1 MFGIVVGLAAEARL
15 ARGLGCPIAI
25 GGGGAA
31 GAYEASC
38 RLIAEGVTGLI
49 SFGLAGGLAP
59 GLMAGSLMIA
69 ADVVDG
75 QGGSWHA
82 DPAMS
87 ARLGDAAGSLFAAT
101 DIIAT
106 ADAKQALWSAT
117 GALATDIES
126 GAVAAAASK
135 AALPFAILRAVCDPA
150 HRDLPPAAQTALDD
164 AGRIQPFRLLQS
176 IMRHPGQI
184 GDLIRLGQ
192 DAALARRAL
201 LGQVGRIGPL
211 GPR

>member
-15 ARGLGCPIAI
+15 ARGLGCPTAI

-31 GAYEASC
+31 GARAASD
-38 RLIAEGVTGLI
+38 RLIADGVTGLI

-59 GLMAGSLMIA
+59 DLMAGALVIA

-75 QGGSWHA
+75 RGACWRA
-82 DPAMS
+82 DPVMS
-87 ARLGDAAGSLFAAT
+87 ARLGEPAGSLFAAT

-106 ADAKQALWSAT
+106 ADAKRALWSAT
-117 GALATDIES
+117 GALAADIES
-126 GAVAAAASK
+126 GAVAAAATK
-135 AALPFAILRAVCDPA
+135 AALPFAILRVVCDPA
-150 HRDLPPAAQTALDD
+150 HRDLPPAAQTALDA
-164 AGRIQPFRLLQS
+164 AGRIRPLRLLQS
-176 IMRHPGQI
+176 LTRHPGQI

-211 GPR
+211 GPH